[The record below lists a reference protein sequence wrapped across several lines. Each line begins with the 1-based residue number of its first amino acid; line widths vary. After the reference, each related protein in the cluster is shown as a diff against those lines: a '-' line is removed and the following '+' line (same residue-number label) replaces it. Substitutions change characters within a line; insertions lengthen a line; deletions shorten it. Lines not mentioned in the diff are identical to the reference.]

1 MFLAIASRP
10 LPLIKFLKL
19 TTNAGNWFCIEQP
32 ANCWHEMYK
41 YHYVA
46 KQVRNRVN
54 VMPAIGCITRYNL
67 QNILSRFDYIYH
79 FVLTIKLL
87 EERNLKLTQASIK

>member
-19 TTNAGNWFCIEQP
+19 TTNAENWLCIEQP

-67 QNILSRFDYIYH
+67 QNILSRFDYIYKS
-79 FVLTIKLL
+79 FCVNYQTVRGKKL
-87 EERNLKLTQASIK
+87 KTDSSKH

>member
-19 TTNAGNWFCIEQP
+19 TTNAGNWLCIEQP

-54 VMPAIGCITRYNL
+54 VMPAIGCITLITYKIYSAGL
-67 QNILSRFDYIYH
+67 IIYIILC
-79 FVLTIKLL
+79 
-87 EERNLKLTQASIK
+87 